1 MMKRIMLYWLKIG
14 LFFIFLFIFPLHAA
28 ADKTPAQSNTAAETR
43 DGSNKEPEIVGDQ
56 ISSKRKEIIKEAVDA
71 ISETKRAILA
81 LENENKQSAL
91 DALEKALGELEV
103 VLSRDPDLGL
113 AAIDVKI
120 TVHDLY
126 AYLEDIEK
134 AKKQVMEYLEDGEI
148 QKARNILND
157 LASEIVVSVT
167 NIPLASYPGVIK
179 DVIPRIDAD
188 QYETAKA
195 DLQNALNSL
204 TVSDYII
211 PLPIVRVSE
220 NINEIELLTEKTD
233 RTQAENDAI
242 VNLLADAHLQLEMAE
257 ALGYGDKK
265 DYQKFH
271 DQLDEI
277 ENRVGGIVPG
287 SDYFDEIREFL
298 ADFLAPFVK
307 E

>member
-1 MMKRIMLYWLKIG
+1 MMKRISLYWIKIG
-14 LFFIFLFIFPLHAA
+14 LIFIFLFTSSLHAA
-28 ADKTPAQSNTAAETR
+28 ADKMPVQSNNATEAR
-43 DGSNKEPEIVGDQ
+43 DDSNKEPEIVGDQ
-56 ISSKRKEIIKEAVDA
+56 ISSKRKEIIKEAVAA
-71 ISETKRAILA
+71 ISDTKKALLA
-81 LENENKQSAL
+81 LENENKQGAL

-120 TVHDLY
+120 AVYDLY

-134 AKKQVMEYLEDGEI
+134 AKKQAMDYLEDDEI

-167 NIPLASYPGVIK
+167 NVLLASYPEVIK
-179 DVIPRIDAD
+179 DVIPRIDAE
-188 QYETAKA
+188 QYETAKT

-204 TVSDYII
+204 TVTDYII

-220 NINEIELLTEKTD
+220 DIDKIELLTEKTN

-298 ADFLAPFVK
+298 ADFLAPFDK